1 MIRFPMKNLPNI
13 NRLTTNLFFFVTLL
27 IIFTACNNDDETA
40 VGPNLNNASSQL
52 CQNVR
57 GAEAIYWDLSNGI
70 PRTDLPGFV
79 PPTVRTPGGSFLHP
93 DFPPLSF
100 EYPAGYSTETLRASH
115 TAGVNL
121 IRQDNQVVWRWLST
135 TTNGFPSAREIR
147 QSEIQQMLQFLGVNA
162 NNIELLCL
170 NEGQINPASGI
181 TTRSSTALIRSG
193 GFTALVA
200 AQVTALEG
208 LPTSSVSIRMAVGP
222 TAEFSQLVFETFLA
236 IEWQMLYRSSGGV
249 SLDDRDGDGTP
260 DVQDRFPDAPTRQ

>member
-1 MIRFPMKNLPNI
+1 MKTLLTI
-13 NRLTTNLFFFVTLL
+13 NKPITNLFTFVISLLL
-27 IIFTACNNDDETA
+27 ITACSKEDGAA
-40 VGPNLNNASSQL
+40 VGPDINNASSQL

-79 PPTVRTPGGSFLHP
+79 PPTVRTPGGSFFHP

-100 EYPAGYSTETLRASH
+100 EYPAGYSTETIRASH
-115 TAGVNL
+115 SAGVNL

-135 TTNGFPSAREIR
+135 TASGFPSAREIR
-147 QSEIQQMLQFLGVNA
+147 QGEIQQMLQFLGVNA

-200 AQVTALEG
+200 AQVTALES
-208 LPTSSVSIRMAVGP
+208 LPTSSISIRMAVGP
-222 TAEFSQLVFETFLA
+222 TAEFSQLVFDTFLA

-249 SLDDRDGDGTP
+249 TLDDRDGDGTP
-260 DVQDRFPDAPTRQ
+260 DVQDRFPDDPSRQ